1 MTAGVR
7 GQLVGGLLGLALAVA
22 LRVSVAGPAGAGS
35 PVAGVVF
42 GTALVLLALVC
53 GLPRPELTWRQ
64 FVWGAGLAAVL
75 CAVPLVRRLTEGGV
89 AQPAGMLPVWA
100 AVVSF
105 VAVAEELLLR
115 GALFARAK
123 ERYGSAAAVAVT
135 SVAFALLHVPVYG
148 WHVLP
153 LDVAVGVCLGGVR
166 LLAGSVTAPAV
177 AHTLADLAGWWL
189 R

>member
-1 MTAGVR
+1 MTFGVR
-7 GQLVGGLLGLALAVA
+7 VQLLGGLVGLGLAVA
-22 LRVSVAGPAGAGS
+22 LRVSIAGPAGAGS

-42 GTALVLLALVC
+42 GAALILLALVC
-53 GLPRPELTWRQ
+53 GLPRPELSWRQ
-64 FVWGAGLAAVL
+64 LAWGAGLAAVL
-75 CAVPLVRRLTEGGV
+75 CAVPLARRWTEAGV
-89 AQPAGMLPVWA
+89 TEPAGALPLWA

-115 GALFARAK
+115 GPLFERAR
-123 ERYGSAAAVAVT
+123 ERYGSIVAVAAT

-153 LDVAVGVCLGGVR
+153 LDLAVGVCLGGVR